1 MTIRAVVSMKIESTG
16 LQNKIFKAL
25 GKKKNYQHKT
35 VQPVN
40 LKNARLNKAIYR
52 QTETF
57 LPIDSNHRNF
67 KNQLQKE
74 KSHAWKIKDAKE
86 KGKQRK

>member
-1 MTIRAVVSMKIESTG
+1 MTIRNRAVASMTIESTG

-25 GKKKNYQHKT
+25 GKKNNYQHKT

-40 LKNARLNKAIYR
+40 LTNGRSNKAIYR
-52 QTETF
+52 QIETF
-57 LPIDSNHRNF
+57 LPTDSNHRNF

-74 KSHAWKIKDAKE
+74 KSHAWKI
-86 KGKQRK
+86 

>member
-1 MTIRAVVSMKIESTG
+1 M
-16 LQNKIFKAL
+16 
-25 GKKKNYQHKT
+25 H
-35 VQPVN
+35 